1 MVADRNDRKKKKRK
15 EKDHK
20 LKGRGGHNQIVDTVP
35 AADQHCRL
43 NMVDPMRD
51 KYGHHHD
58 TRERVDERL
67 QYSYNARTPPSHNT
81 TRHNYNKTPPLH
93 WNSFQQQ
100 QHHYNLHHQ
109 EPQQHVPQVYQDKR
123 SIISQEA
130 ESRHSRH
137 SRHQSHSRKTTSDS
151 MAEAWKI
158 ANNY

>member
-1 MVADRNDRKKKKRK
+1 
-15 EKDHK
+15 
-20 LKGRGGHNQIVDTVP
+20 
-35 AADQHCRL
+35 
-43 NMVDPMRD
+43 MVDPMRD
-51 KYGHHHD
+51 KYGHYHD

-67 QYSYNARTPPSHNT
+67 QYSYNARLLTSVILKINFKSSFFRTPPSHNT
-81 TRHNYNKTPPLH
+81 TRHNYNKTPPLQ

-151 MAEAWKI
+151 MAEVLPLRGHEDMRMLSDKFQAWKI